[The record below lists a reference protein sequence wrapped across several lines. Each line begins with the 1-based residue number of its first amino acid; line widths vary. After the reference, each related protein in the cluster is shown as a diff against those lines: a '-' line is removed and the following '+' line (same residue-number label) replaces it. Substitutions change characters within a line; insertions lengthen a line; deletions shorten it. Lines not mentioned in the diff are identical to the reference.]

1 MAARADDEVI
11 SAGPLQFRTKT
22 PFAGLVSENEGR
34 TACLNSRRHGTFADT
49 SRPLEVQFMS
59 HHPPPGTALIVIDV
73 QRAFDEW
80 EAAGKR
86 RNNPEAVDR
95 IVELLAAF
103 RGSSIP
109 IFHIRHQGTGP
120 NSSFRPG
127 GTGYAVKDEA
137 REMAGEPVIVKR
149 VNSAFIGTD
158 LEARLRGADI
168 KTLVICGATTNHC
181 VETTARMAGNLG
193 FDARLV
199 RDATWTFDRTGP
211 DGDRYSAEDIHAMT
225 LANLNGEFA
234 RIVSAAEVIATLK
247 GA

>member
-1 MAARADDEVI
+1 MSE
-11 SAGPLQFRTKT
+11 PLSSKT
-22 PFAGLVSENEGR
+22 AS
-34 TACLNSRRHGTFADT
+34 SK
-49 SRPLEVQFMS
+49 
-59 HHPPPGTALIVIDV
+59 TALIVIDV

-86 RNNPEAVDR
+86 RNNPDAVAR

-103 RGSSIP
+103 RASATP
-109 IFHIRHQGTGP
+109 IFHIRHEGTRP
-120 NSSFRPG
+120 KSSFLPE
-127 GTGYAVKDEA
+127 GTGYRVKHEA

-158 LEARLRGADI
+158 LEARLRRADI
-168 KTLVICGATTNHC
+168 TTLVICGATTNHC
-181 VETTARMAGNLG
+181 VETTTRMAGNLG

-199 RDATWTFDRTGP
+199 RDATWTFDRIGP
-211 DGDRYSAEDIHAMT
+211 DGDLHSAADIHAMT

-234 RIVSAAEVIATLK
+234 RIVSAAEIVAALP